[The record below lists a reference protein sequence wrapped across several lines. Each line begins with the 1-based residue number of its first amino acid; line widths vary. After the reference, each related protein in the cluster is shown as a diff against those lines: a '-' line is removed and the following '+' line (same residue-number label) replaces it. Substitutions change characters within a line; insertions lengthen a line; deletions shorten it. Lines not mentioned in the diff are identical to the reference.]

1 MYRVYPFDQ
10 YSKCIEMSWHEK
22 QHSVTISIL
31 ISLLVLRVIK
41 FQPNSKTISIG
52 MHSWVQQLELM
63 YNDISAVAS
72 KTCWCLFNRD
82 RLKKNTFI
90 WGRILMRRSIIS
102 KFIVLTS
109 CHKVLSVISSTL
121 FGLPWNTS
129 SPYRDINVSC
139 NIYKYVKK
147 HM

>member
-1 MYRVYPFDQ
+1 
-10 YSKCIEMSWHEK
+10 
-22 QHSVTISIL
+22 
-31 ISLLVLRVIK
+31 
-41 FQPNSKTISIG
+41 
-52 MHSWVQQLELM
+52 
-63 YNDISAVAS
+63 
-72 KTCWCLFNRD
+72 
-82 RLKKNTFI
+82 
-90 WGRILMRRSIIS
+90 MRRSIIS

-147 HM
+147 TYNIIQLLIHTILSENIPSLSPRNFQLNPQT